1 VFDGP
6 FALAAAAG
14 MAATVNPCGFALLPA
29 YLARFVGQ
37 DHDPGV
43 GAVPRAFAVSAA
55 LTAGF
60 VVVFGLFGAV
70 ISPLAASVEK
80 YLPWVTI
87 VIGVALVGLGVAL
100 LAGRQLTVHLPK
112 LERGGRDGSL
122 ASMFLFGVSYA
133 VASLSC
139 TIGPFLAVTSSTFGS
154 GDVVSGIGVFVVYAL
169 GMGVVVTALTVGVAL
184 ARAGLAGRLRS
195 ALPYV
200 SRFSGALLVV
210 AGAYV
215 TWYGWF
221 EVRTL
226 SGGDGRDPIVD
237 RALDVQA
244 WLQDTIVPDDA
255 VGALAG
261 AAAIL
266 GAVAA
271 VVWRTGRRTAR
282 LGGPPAGGY
291 APAVVVY
298 RRRGCGSCASLRR
311 RLRRAGLATVERDI
325 WADPEAAAFVR
336 RHAGGNETVPTVAI
350 GDTVMVNPSAAGV
363 LDAAR
368 AAGVAVAAARPGTPG
383 GRRAHPASE
392 GG

>member
-1 VFDGP
+1 MFDGP

-215 TWYGWF
+215 AWYGGSRSARSP
-221 EVRTL
+221 EVTVATRSSIAPSTSRPGCRTP
-226 SGGDGRDPIVD
+226 SCPTMPSARWRARRRSWAPSRRWCGGPAVAPPAPAD
-237 RALDVQA
+237 RRPAA
-244 WLQDTIVPDDA
+244 TPRRWSST
-255 VGALAG
+255 GGG
-261 AAAIL
+261 AAAPVRRS
-266 GAVAA
+266 GAGWV
-271 VVWRTGRRTAR
+271 
-282 LGGPPAGGY
+282 GPGSPPWSGTSG
-291 APAVVVY
+291 PTPKQP
-298 RRRGCGSCASLRR
+298 RSCAAMPGATRR
-311 RLRRAGLATVERDI
+311 CPP
-325 WADPEAAAFVR
+325 W
-336 RHAGGNETVPTVAI
+336 
-350 GDTVMVNPSAAGV
+350 PSA
-363 LDAAR
+363 
-368 AAGVAVAAARPGTPG
+368 TP
-383 GRRAHPASE
+383 
-392 GG
+392 